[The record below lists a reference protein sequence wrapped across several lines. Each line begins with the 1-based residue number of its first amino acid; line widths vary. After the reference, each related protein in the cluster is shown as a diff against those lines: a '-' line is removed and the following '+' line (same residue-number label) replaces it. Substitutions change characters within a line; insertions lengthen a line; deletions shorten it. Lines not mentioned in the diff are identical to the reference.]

1 MQTTPAA
8 ASHITAAFTEALRE
22 FGHLEGRNVAFE
34 YRWAEGKP
42 ERLPELA
49 ADLVRLRMNL
59 IIASAVPAAVAAHRA
74 TTTIPI
80 IMVNAADPVEAGLVR
95 SLAQPG
101 GNVTGLAAQL
111 TPEIRAKQLQ
121 LLKEAVPG
129 LARVAILRRAA
140 VANAPVWNEYETA
153 ARALGLKVQFF

>member
-1 MQTTPAA
+1 GNRLSAAAVAVALILIAILLPTVSAAQGSTQVQRVGFLMQTTPAA

-49 ADLVRLRMNL
+49 ADLVRLKMNL

-111 TPEIRAKQLQ
+111 TPEIRAKQ
-121 LLKEAVPG
+121 
-129 LARVAILRRAA
+129 
-140 VANAPVWNEYETA
+140 
-153 ARALGLKVQFF
+153 